1 MKNLLKEV
9 TFKTLKDLK
18 TYEIVLP
25 GEYSKIFQKNA
36 KDCNLDLDLDNQEIL
51 LENLNQDKSRLDLIT
66 KETSENLEML
76 NISTSKAQDAIDK
89 KDTSALKEV
98 QSDIQKM
105 QIKIQTLQN
114 ELFTDSLTK
123 SKNRKWFFDH
133 YLKDD
138 KFQNI
143 GYLAFIDLNNFK
155 AINDTYGHIVGDLV
169 LKYLST
175 YLQKEVKNQNVE
187 VVRYA
192 GDEFMLIFDKNNS
205 SMSLL
210 VKYMDKMQDK
220 LSQQKLKS
228 KSIKSLYFS
237 FSYGLCSFKKN
248 DDFPKIIELADERM
262 YQNKKKVK
270 QKV

>member
-36 KDCNLDLDLDNQEIL
+36 KDCSLDLDNQEVL

-76 NISTSKAQDAIDK
+76 NKSTNKAQDAIEK
-89 KDTSALKEV
+89 KDTGALKEV
-98 QSDIQKM
+98 QNDIEIMKTR
-105 QIKIQTLQN
+105 IQALQN

-123 SKNRKWFFDH
+123 AKNRKWFFDN

-155 AINDTYGHIVGDLV
+155 VINDTYGHIVGDLV

-175 YLQKEVKNQNVE
+175 YLQKEVKGKNID

-205 SMSLL
+205 SMNLL
-210 VKYMDKMQDK
+210 IKYMDEIQHK
-220 LSQQKLKS
+220 LSLQKLKS

-237 FSYGLCSFKKN
+237 FSYGLCAFKKN
-248 DDFPKIIELADERM
+248 DDFPRIIELADERM